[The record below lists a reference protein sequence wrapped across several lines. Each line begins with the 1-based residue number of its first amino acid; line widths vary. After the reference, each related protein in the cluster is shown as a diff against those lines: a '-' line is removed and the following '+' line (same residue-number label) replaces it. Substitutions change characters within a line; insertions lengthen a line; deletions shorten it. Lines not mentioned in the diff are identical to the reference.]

1 MAYITESSSVED
13 FYNNLY
19 YTLSRAEAHPVA
31 LKYAAALQAGIDALG
46 KAVGDRNAKANTQ
59 QKLMAKRDFARDAM
73 SDAYEL
79 YILQVAAH
87 FGSKTGPEVL
97 RLAPW
102 PRSAFALLPFKA
114 LPPAMAAWQSQLDQ
128 PATPAE
134 VKKFAK
140 PVLDQW
146 AAFQKAQAAVD
157 AGALQL
163 KHAITAVDTAKTAA
177 LTALAKTRAGLAG
190 DFPRQSKVVARFFIK
205 QKKRGVKEE
214 NDPNAGSGS

>member
-1 MAYITESSSVED
+1 M
-13 FYNNLY
+13 
-19 YTLSRAEAHPVA
+19 
-31 LKYAAALQAGIDALG
+31 G

-214 NDPNAGSGS
+214 NDPNAGSGT